1 MISDE
6 LDELKVIID
15 KLNEQGKMIF
25 LEGATEEQIAEVNSC
40 NRR

>member
-25 LEGATEEQIAEVNSC
+25 LKEQLK
-40 NRR
+40 NRLQK